1 MKIAI
6 DINDVI
12 RAFSSKFA
20 SCYKKGIDPTYDIDN
35 VEFTSNRLYE
45 VFPFKDEQSYNDF
58 VYVDYPYELFG
69 AAEPVDKN
77 LPARLNDW
85 LANDLT
91 EMDIDEIPTVILV
104 SPYEYG
110 LTIQSTHYFLS
121 KTGSRVRC
129 VYFPLNSSDVWN
141 ECDILITANPK
152 LLDEKPSD
160 KVAIKIIMPYNK
172 DSKSDYEF
180 DKLMDL
186 INDEN
191 NTIEKILKDGK

>member
-104 SPYEYG
+104 SPY
-110 LTIQSTHYFLS
+110 
-121 KTGSRVRC
+121 
-129 VYFPLNSSDVWN
+129 
-141 ECDILITANPK
+141 
-152 LLDEKPSD
+152 
-160 KVAIKIIMPYNK
+160 NK

-191 NTIEKILKDGK
+191 NTMEKILKDGK